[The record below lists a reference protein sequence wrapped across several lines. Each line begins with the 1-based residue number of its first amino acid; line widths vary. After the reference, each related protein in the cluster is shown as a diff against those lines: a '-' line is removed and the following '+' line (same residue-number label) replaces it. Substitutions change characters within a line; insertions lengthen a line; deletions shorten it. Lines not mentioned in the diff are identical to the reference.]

1 MFQGRRRLAKV
12 AKRASD
18 SAQRMAVAS
27 RESYERLKA
36 YRDEARAY
44 PIVKFHGPSAHAEFV
59 RWTQAH
65 PRGFVTNCKSDYDYM
80 LHCADCSAFVFHDP
94 NYCLTTN
101 MKVCCLNRDR
111 LVRWA
116 GWRVWADMVPCSLCD
131 P

>member
-1 MFQGRRRLAKV
+1 MFQERRRLAKV

-18 SAQRMAVAS
+18 SGRRVAASS

-36 YRDEARAY
+36 YRDEAKANPLIKLQGR
-44 PIVKFHGPSAHAEFV
+44 SAHDEFV
-59 RWTQAH
+59 RWIRAH
-65 PRGFVTNCKSDYDYM
+65 PRGFVINCKSDYDYM